1 MPMKTMLGVLLLA
14 CLLPGAVFAVTGG
27 GDVTFSPPGTDPV
40 VFSHDYHMKNRGIKC
55 SACHFNAFA
64 ASGEYKI
71 KKEKLNKSDFC
82 QHCHN
87 GMKGFDVTSPGNCA
101 RCHKK

>member
-1 MPMKTMLGVLLLA
+1 MKTILCFMLMF
-14 CLLPGAVFAVTGG
+14 CLCPLSAIAVIGG
-27 GDVTFSPPGTDPV
+27 GDITFKPAGTDPV

-55 SACHFNAFA
+55 SACHFKTFA
-64 ASGEYKI
+64 AEGEYKI
-71 KKEKLNKSDFC
+71 NKEKLNKQDFC

-87 GMKGFDVTSPGNCA
+87 GMKSFDVTSAGNCK

>member
-1 MPMKTMLGVLLLA
+1 MKIIFFVLLIA
-14 CLLPGAVFAVTGG
+14 CLCPYSALAVIGG
-27 GDVTFSPPGTDPV
+27 GDVTFKPAGTEPV

-55 SACHFNAFA
+55 SACHFKTFA
-64 ASGEYKI
+64 SAEGEYQI
-71 KKEKLNKSDFC
+71 RKEKLNKRDFC

-87 GMKGFDVTSPGNCA
+87 GMKSFDVKSTGNCM